1 MLVQHE
7 GQRQC
12 KERRKRERQA
22 KDKGK
27 DNAKATKYFPGYRI
41 HFKAW
46 RPMKKDCCWSESAK
60 SGKDTA
66 SLETPVTLA
75 VSTTTESPITG
86 MLMQSDDSKAVPAD
100 FSQWLY
106 SVTNC
111 ETVSKA
117 WKKAW
122 EENPEDLEWNSG
134 QPLDNSSPRQ
144 ATRRFACAH
153 EAVSIWRVTF
163 RLRPRILACIYLSYR
178 SAKCATK
185 CNIMT
190 FRSTGGT
197 ILNEFTGNRIEF
209 ERVGGVYR
217 LRFNT

>member
-1 MLVQHE
+1 MLLDYAE
-7 GQRQC
+7 
-12 KERRKRERQA
+12 RKRTQPPKMSYPWISRCWCNT
-22 KDKGK
+22 KGK
-27 DNAKATKYFPGYRI
+27 GNVKKGENEKGKGKGKNNAKATKYIPGYRI
-41 HFKAW
+41 HCKAW
-46 RPMKKDCCWSESAK
+46 RPMNKDCWWSESAK

-75 VSTTTESPITG
+75 VSTTIESPITG
-86 MLMQSDDSKAVPAD
+86 MLMQFDDSNAVPAD
-100 FSQWLY
+100 SSQWLY

-111 ETVSKA
+111 ENVSKA

-134 QPLDNSSPRQ
+134 QPLDNSSPRL

-185 CNIMT
+185 AT
-190 FRSTGGT
+190 S
-197 ILNEFTGNRIEF
+197 
-209 ERVGGVYR
+209 
-217 LRFNT
+217 